1 MRFQYLLQLNEIFQ
15 INSSIWF
22 WHPRPPLVA
31 LILVLDKFVKIQML
45 KVQYTIYINY
55 DTLIMIYIFLNGSN
69 LKSSQNSQKV
79 PEGWVIASNGVA
91 SPIVI
96 SHRYLLEF
104 NPRESLVIGTFW
116 NQSEKVISHRYLFNP
131 K

>member
-1 MRFQYLLQLNEIFQ
+1 M
-15 INSSIWF
+15 
-22 WHPRPPLVA
+22 A

-104 NPRESLVIGTFW
+104 NPRESLVIGTF
-116 NQSEKVISHRYLFNP
+116 
-131 K
+131 